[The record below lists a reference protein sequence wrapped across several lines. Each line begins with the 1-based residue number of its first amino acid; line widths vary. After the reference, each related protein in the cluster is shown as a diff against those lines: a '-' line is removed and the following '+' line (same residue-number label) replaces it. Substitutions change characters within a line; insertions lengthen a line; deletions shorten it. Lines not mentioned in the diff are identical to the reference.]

1 LISGDDIEAM
11 KPDNLKIRKVSADV
25 AQYYIRQAFNEG
37 YNAANGR
44 GQSQIDPKK
53 GKWFDHWM
61 TSRTRQTLIENGLIT
76 GLEGY
81 K

>member
-1 LISGDDIEAM
+1 MRQA
-11 KPDNLKIRKVSADV
+11 KIRKVSADI

-37 YNAANGR
+37 YNAAHPR
-44 GQSQIDPKK
+44 GQSSIDPKK
-53 GKWFDHWM
+53 GKWFDHWLQ
-61 TSRTRQTLIENGLIT
+61 SQTRRVLVENGLIT